1 MEWLFILT
9 FTLRSEICTSSP
21 GPYSYFLKFYQV
33 SRSISVSISIY
44 LYHFGQK
51 LMALNT
57 CSLNYSTDTSKL
69 PWRDLVLLWES
80 DLFCSPWFEVLPFT
94 LFHFSSLVS
103 NCSQWWNLNHFSW
116 KVYVFHVCSSLF
128 ISPAPTLVLMV
139 NNLYLLQE
147 SSYLFSWLCPPSSNW
162 LVSLRHSRKCCIKY
176 TVAPFSYIWPL
187 LGTCQ
192 GLLWSWFC

>member
-1 MEWLFILT
+1 MGVLT
-9 FTLRSEICTSSP
+9 DLIVVMDLLYIHQT
-21 GPYSYFLKFYQV
+21 
-33 SRSISVSISIY
+33 IS
-44 LYHFGQK
+44 LY
-51 LMALNT
+51 T
-57 CSLNYSTDTSKL
+57 LNYSTDTSKL

-176 TVAPFSYIWPL
+176 TVAPFLVRAFQSSLPH
-187 LGTCQ
+187 TVA
-192 GLLWSWFC
+192 